1 MRPINGEEQEQL
13 DPPPVSSTQ
22 GHITSRSNHAPPPP
36 KEEKDKVGGTMGGG
50 GGGDGWAWAH
60 LVLVL
65 GDAVAGVVHLRDEHL
80 HGGVAAA
87 GLLERV
93 LEPALHA
100 VAHHL
105 RQRLPL
111 LLHRT
116 AVHPLHVPPLPPYA
130 ASPLGE
136 ARRGRVSS
144 PAVAPPPQPQEEG

>member
-1 MRPINGEEQEQL
+1 M
-13 DPPPVSSTQ
+13 
-22 GHITSRSNHAPPPP
+22 
-36 KEEKDKVGGTMGGG
+36 
-50 GGGDGWAWAH
+50 
-60 LVLVL
+60 LVL

-111 LLHRT
+111 LLHCP

>member
-1 MRPINGEEQEQL
+1 MG
-13 DPPPVSSTQ
+13 
-22 GHITSRSNHAPPPP
+22 
-36 KEEKDKVGGTMGGG
+36 GGG

-111 LLHRT
+111 LLHRP